1 MSPSSF
7 PSTPAAPAELIL
19 KIVLNYTAVSERC
32 QDVCDDFLT
41 VFLPPRGPLLP
52 APFLACF
59 PA

>member
-1 MSPSSF
+1 MSQVLSPSRR
-7 PSTPAAPAELIL
+7 AGELIL